1 MNFGCILETRVNESK
16 AEGILNKVFSQWSH
30 MTNYEHSQGG
40 RICLVWRDGVC
51 MTPVYKTDQLITCS
65 VGLLDKEEFF
75 FTCVYANKMDE
86 GRKGL
91 WEDLCHH

>member
-1 MNFGCILETRVNESK
+1 MHFGD
-16 AEGILNKVFSQWSH
+16 AGGILNKVFSQWSH

-40 RICLVWRDGVC
+40 RIWLVWHGGVC
-51 MTPVYKTDQLITCS
+51 MTPVYKTDQIITCS
-65 VGLLDKEEFF
+65 VGLLGEEEFF
-75 FTCVYANKMDE
+75 FTCVYASNTAE